1 MPPKAELP
9 EERPRRVWLMG
20 LANATYGYLYA
31 VPLVTVPQQLA
42 ARGVPQP
49 EIANIVALVMAVS
62 LATFVLAPML
72 DTSMSR
78 RRWSVSLGL
87 LAIVLALAV
96 LLLPVASPL
105 LAPGLAV
112 MALVT
117 SLYNAAIGG
126 WLGATLPKSCDETV
140 GTWFGIGNG
149 LGFSLGALSQFWL
162 LTHCPAPLGALVI
175 VGIGVMTLPILLA
188 LPRPSADRKAVTE
201 TFGTLARDVVHLTQR
216 GPVLRIAVLFVM
228 PCGAFTLTNAFG
240 GLGGDFHAS
249 AQVVGAANGVGQMVA
264 SLLGALAIRCV
275 MLRVPAPLLFL
286 LVGSVGAGFTLT
298 LLPLPRTAP
307 VYVLAVLGECV
318 AQTCAQVVQNA
329 IIFRSIAADDP
340 LASTQFGLLQSALI
354 VPYSYMQALDGYG
367 YQLAGEVAGSLL
379 MDAGGSL
386 AACALMAVPVLRW
399 LRQGQLEADPDISP
413 G

>member
-1 MPPKAELP
+1 MPPKADPL

-20 LANATYGYLYA
+20 LSNATYGYLFA
-31 VPLVTVPQQLA
+31 IPLVTVPQQLA
-42 ARGVPQP
+42 ARDVPQP

-62 LATFVLAPML
+62 LATFVLAPVL

-87 LAIVLALAV
+87 LAAILALTV

-188 LPRPSADRKAVTE
+188 LPRPRPTARLSLKPSARWRAMWRIWP
-201 TFGTLARDVVHLTQR
+201 GR
-216 GPVLRIAVLFVM
+216 G
-228 PCGAFTLTNAFG
+228 
-240 GLGGDFHAS
+240 
-249 AQVVGAANGVGQMVA
+249 
-264 SLLGALAIRCV
+264 RC
-275 MLRVPAPLLFL
+275 
-286 LVGSVGAGFTLT
+286 
-298 LLPLPRTAP
+298 
-307 VYVLAVLGECV
+307 
-318 AQTCAQVVQNA
+318 
-329 IIFRSIAADDP
+329 
-340 LASTQFGLLQSALI
+340 
-354 VPYSYMQALDGYG
+354 
-367 YQLAGEVAGSLL
+367 
-379 MDAGGSL
+379 
-386 AACALMAVPVLRW
+386 CAL
-399 LRQGQLEADPDISP
+399 QGFS
-413 G
+413 